1 MITDAKGRGT
11 HMRKTF
17 KLDKRNGKLFGVC
30 AGVAEYTGIDAA
42 VIRILLV
49 VATLLG
55 AAPWTF
61 IAYAVAA
68 WAAKPA
74 RHDEPVLPRSS
85 TYAMREE
92 LSDLDRRM
100 AEIDSYVA
108 SQDSRLAREI
118 EQLR

>member
-1 MITDAKGRGT
+1 
-11 HMRKTF
+11 MRKTF
-17 KLDKRNGKLFGVC
+17 RLDRENGKLFGVC
-30 AGVAEYTGIDAA
+30 AGIANYTGIDATI
-42 VIRILLV
+42 VRVLVV
-49 VATLLG
+49 VATLAG

-61 IAYAVAA
+61 IAYAIAA

-74 RHDEPVLPRSS
+74 RADEPASRRTS
-85 TYAMREE
+85 TYAMRGE

>member
-1 MITDAKGRGT
+1 
-11 HMRKTF
+11 MRKTF
-17 KLDKRNGKLFGVC
+17 KLDKQNGKLFGVC
-30 AGVAEYTGIDAA
+30 AGVANYTGIDATI
-42 VIRILLV
+42 IRIALV
-49 VATLLG
+49 VATLIG

-74 RHDEPVLPRSS
+74 RADEAPPLSSS
-85 TYAMREE
+85 TYAMRGE

>member
-1 MITDAKGRGT
+1 
-11 HMRKTF
+11 MRKTF

-30 AGVAEYTGIDAA
+30 AGVANYTGID
-42 VIRILLV
+42 VTIIRVLLV
-49 VATLLG
+49 VATLIG

-61 IAYAVAA
+61 IAYAIAA

-74 RHDEPVLPRSS
+74 RDGAAALPKSS
-85 TYAMREE
+85 TYAMRGE

-100 AEIDSYVA
+100 AEIDSLVA

>member
-1 MITDAKGRGT
+1 
-11 HMRKTF
+11 MRKTF

-30 AGVAEYTGIDAA
+30 AGVANYAGIDATI
-42 VIRILLV
+42 IRVLLV
-49 VATLLG
+49 VATLIG

-61 IAYAVAA
+61 IAYAIAA

-74 RHDEPVLPRSS
+74 RDEATALPKSS
-85 TYAMREE
+85 TYAMRGE

-100 AEIDSYVA
+100 AEIDSLVA

>member
-1 MITDAKGRGT
+1 M
-11 HMRKTF
+11 
-17 KLDKRNGKLFGVC
+17 GVC
-30 AGVAEYTGIDAA
+30 AGVANYTGIDATI
-42 VIRILLV
+42 VRIALV
-49 VATLLG
+49 VATLIG

-61 IAYAVAA
+61 IAYFVAA
-68 WAAKPA
+68 WAARPA
-74 RHDEPVLPRSS
+74 RHEAPAALRTS
-85 TYAMREE
+85 TYAMRGE

>member
-1 MITDAKGRGT
+1 
-11 HMRKTF
+11 MRKTF

-30 AGVAEYTGIDAA
+30 AGIADYTGIDATI
-42 VIRILLV
+42 IRIALV
-49 VATLLG
+49 VATIAG

-74 RHDEPVLPRSS
+74 RSEETALPRSS
-85 TYAMREE
+85 TYAMRSE
-92 LSDLDRRM
+92 LSDIDRRM

>member
-1 MITDAKGRGT
+1 
-11 HMRKTF
+11 MRKTF
-17 KLDKRNGKLFGVC
+17 RLDKQNGKLFGVC
-30 AGVAEYTGIDAA
+30 AGIANYTGIDATI
-42 VIRILLV
+42 VRIALV

-61 IAYAVAA
+61 IAYGVAA

-74 RHDEPVLPRSS
+74 RADEPVSLRSS
-85 TYAMREE
+85 TYAMRGE

-100 AEIDSYVA
+100 AEIDTYVA